1 MPIVAV
7 ASFNTGETI
16 SMEDAGLVALSE
28 DEQKRYARQI
38 ALEQIGEAG
47 QLKLKSARVLLVGL
61 GGLGSPVA
69 LYLAASGVG
78 TLGLCDDDL
87 VDLSNLQR
95 QVIYKT
101 GDVGRKKTTSA
112 AFAIAQS
119 NPHVHCQTFDC
130 RLTEANAREIVAG
143 FDIVVDCT
151 DSIEARYALS
161 DACAAAGIAMVYG
174 ALHKFEGQ
182 VSVFCLPD
190 TPCYR
195 CYFSDGDATAIPTCA
210 AAGVLGVLPGIVGAI
225 QANEVL
231 KLILGLGDVLSGRVL
246 FFDALKMQFRAMQLP
261 VNKPCRCQGVV
272 ESSAGLPLPRLS
284 IDASVLKQKLEG
296 ASRPLLIDVRRLD
309 EYRAMRFGD
318 CLHAPLERF
327 ADYLPVIIE
336 SIVTAPDVVF
346 YCRSG
351 VRSKTAINLVHQA
364 LNEGGFD
371 LTKIPPLYNL
381 SGGILQWYRLHQD
394 SCLESDAKG

>member
-1 MPIVAV
+1 MT
-7 ASFNTGETI
+7 ASTVI
-16 SMEDAGLVALSE
+16 ALSD
-28 DEQKRYARQI
+28 DEHKRYARQI

-47 QLKLKSARVLLVGL
+47 QLKLKNARVLLVGL

-69 LYLAASGVG
+69 LYLASAGVG

-87 VDLSNLQR
+87 VDMSNLQR
-95 QVIYKT
+95 QVIYKS

-112 AFAIAQS
+112 AFAIAQA
-119 NPHVHCQTFDC
+119 NPHVLCQTFDC
-130 RLTEANAREIVAG
+130 RLTEANARELASS

-190 TPCYR
+190 SPCYR
-195 CYFSDGDATAIPTCA
+195 CYFVGGEETNVPSCELT
-210 AAGVLGVLPGIVGAI
+210 GVLGVLPGIVGTL

-231 KLILGLGDVLSGRVL
+231 KLILGVGETLSGKIL
-246 FFDALKMQFRAMQLP
+246 YFDALTMQFRAMQLS
-261 VNKPCRCQGVV
+261 VNKNCLCQVG
-272 ESSAGLPLPRLS
+272 EDNSPTLPRLS
-284 IDASVLKQKLEG
+284 VDANTLKDWLDKGSKL
-296 ASRPLLIDVRRLD
+296 LMVDVRRLD
-309 EYRAMRFGD
+309 EYRAMRFDG
-318 CLHAPLERF
+318 CLHAPLESLAEHMSGLS
-327 ADYLPVIIE
+327 ADIIA
-336 SIVTAPDVVF
+336 APQVVF

-351 VRSKTAINLVHQA
+351 VRSKTAINMVHQA
-364 LNEGGFD
+364 LYESGCD

-394 SCLESDAKG
+394 CYLQSDLKP

>member
-1 MPIVAV
+1 MPIVAG
-7 ASFNTGETI
+7 ALSD
-16 SMEDAGLVALSE
+16 MEDAGLVALSD
-28 DEQKRYARQI
+28 DEYKRYARQI

-101 GDVGRKKTTSA
+101 GDVGRKKTTST
-112 AFAIAQS
+112 AFAIAQC
-119 NPHVHCQTFDC
+119 NPHVLCQTFDC
-130 RLTEANAREIVAG
+130 RLTEANARELVAS

-195 CYFSDGDATAIPTCA
+195 CYFGGGDVAAVPTCE

-225 QANEVL
+225 QASEVI
-231 KLILGLGDVLSGRVL
+231 KLILGLGDVLSGAVL
-246 FFDALKMQFRAMQLP
+246 FFDALKMQFKTMQLP
-261 VNKPCRCQGVV
+261 LDKQCHCQGAITGPV
-272 ESSAGLPLPRLS
+272 EPMLPRLS

-296 ASRPLLIDVRRLD
+296 SSRPLLIDVRRLD
-309 EYRAMRFGD
+309 EYRAMRFSN
-318 CLHAPLERF
+318 CLHVPLESL
-327 ADYLPVIIE
+327 ADHLSEIKE
-336 SIVTAPDVVF
+336 AIVSAPEVVF

-364 LNEGGFD
+364 LSAAGLD

-394 SCLESDAKG
+394 SYLESDAKGV